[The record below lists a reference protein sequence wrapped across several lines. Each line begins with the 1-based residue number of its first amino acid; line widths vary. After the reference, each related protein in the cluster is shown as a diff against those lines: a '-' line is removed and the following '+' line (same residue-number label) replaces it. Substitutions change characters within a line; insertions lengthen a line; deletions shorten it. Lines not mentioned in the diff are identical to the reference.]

1 MLIDQDVI
9 EPDLL
14 QRYIPF
20 KKGSPYNLN
29 EVIALQHALNDSD
42 FFRVVEIS
50 PGLPQPESKEIPIN
64 IRLTPQNR
72 HRYGFGIGYG
82 SDTGARTKVSWDMPR
97 INKKGHRLNTEAKVA
112 ENGYSINANY
122 RVPVL
127 DPRTDQMVYSA
138 AIVNEITDTTEST
151 IRSIGAS
158 LNRSHGKWRET
169 VELNY
174 QQEKYVIAD
183 VEGKSDL
190 LMPGVKWNRTWGD
203 NFIYAVDGL
212 RFDIGMRGAI
222 EQLLSDTDFF
232 QMSGGVK
239 TISSFGQHNR
249 FIARGRLGAIWT
261 DKFEQLPASIRFF
274 AGGAQ
279 SVRGYAYQSLGPV
292 DTNGNVVGGR
302 YLMVGSLEFERSLNE
317 KWGVAIFYDAGNAI
331 DNLDDKLERGAGLG
345 VRWKSPIGP
354 VRIDIANA
362 VSRDDHPWR
371 LHINIGPDL

>member
-1 MLIDQDVI
+1 MCKLYTRLLALLGFFYASTLFAQVNVNIDIRGISGDLEKNTRLYLSIEQQKADSLMSEGRLHLLHKKASQEIANALKPFGYYRPVIKKELTQLSAEKWQAIYTIDPGPPLLVSKFDFVLSKEISDDAEFQTLLKDIILHKGDVFDHTKYENVKNSLSRLAAERGYFDARFTEHRVEIDLTAYEARVFLHFDSGARYSFGNVLIDQDVI

-72 HRYGFGIGYG
+72 HRYGIGIGYG

-158 LNRSHGKWRET
+158 LNRSHG
-169 VELNY
+169 
-174 QQEKYVIAD
+174 
-183 VEGKSDL
+183 
-190 LMPGVKWNRTWGD
+190 
-203 NFIYAVDGL
+203 
-212 RFDIGMRGAI
+212 
-222 EQLLSDTDFF
+222 
-232 QMSGGVK
+232 
-239 TISSFGQHNR
+239 
-249 FIARGRLGAIWT
+249 
-261 DKFEQLPASIRFF
+261 
-274 AGGAQ
+274 
-279 SVRGYAYQSLGPV
+279 
-292 DTNGNVVGGR
+292 
-302 YLMVGSLEFERSLNE
+302 
-317 KWGVAIFYDAGNAI
+317 
-331 DNLDDKLERGAGLG
+331 
-345 VRWKSPIGP
+345 
-354 VRIDIANA
+354 
-362 VSRDDHPWR
+362 
-371 LHINIGPDL
+371 